1 MLRNVAV
8 AAGNSRDEKG
18 REEGREE
25 GKEEAEEEEELLRV
39 LKEVLEGE
47 EDEMVKEHLAWAIGR
62 LEGGGEGEGEE
73 GV

>member
-8 AAGNSRDEKG
+8 AAGNSRDEEG

-47 EDEMVKEHLAWAIGR
+47 EDEMVKEHLASRGDGDGDAR
-62 LEGGGEGEGEE
+62 VVAEAN
-73 GV
+73 